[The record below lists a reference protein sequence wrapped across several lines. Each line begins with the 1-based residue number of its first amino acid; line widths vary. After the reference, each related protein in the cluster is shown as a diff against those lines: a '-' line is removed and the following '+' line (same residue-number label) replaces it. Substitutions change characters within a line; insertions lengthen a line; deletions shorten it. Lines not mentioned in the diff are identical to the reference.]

1 MSKLVLHELPPSP
14 NCTKVRIAL
23 GFKGIDYES
32 RLVNGQDRTQAVEDY
47 GIPLTPGITGE
58 GFRLYDSH
66 AILRYL
72 DLNYPGP
79 RYLPTDADAL
89 REVEQWERWARNE
102 SIRGLGGV
110 FGMAFGRQ
118 DFDQTALD
126 AARAMLTED
135 TIKIEEHL
143 ADRDWIVGD
152 ALSAAD
158 ICVASRLVLV
168 LPPASVQSAVEAGE
182 FPFWPFFFEHTAV
195 QEDRPRTLDL
205 IERVMAYDG
214 LMAQLGKLAAK

>member
-32 RLVNGQDRTQAVEDY
+32 QMVNGLDRSQAVIDY
-47 GIPLTPGITGE
+47 GIPLTPGLTGD
-58 GFRLYDSH
+58 GYRLYDSH

-89 REVEQWERWARNE
+89 REVEQWERWARVE

-118 DFDQTALD
+118 EFSQAAVD
-126 AARAMLTED
+126 AARSTLTED
-135 TIKIEEHL
+135 TRKVEEHL
-143 ADRDWIVGD
+143 AERDWIVGD
-152 ALSAAD
+152 SLTAAD

-168 LPPASVQSAVEAGE
+168 LPPAAIQSAVEAGE
-182 FPFWPFFFEHTAV
+182 FPFWPFFFKHTAV

-205 IERVMAYDG
+205 ISRVMAYDG
-214 LMAQLGKLAAK
+214 LMARLGKLAAK

>member
-14 NCTKVRIAL
+14 NCTIVRIAL

-32 RLVNGQDRTQAVEDY
+32 RLVNAQDRSQAVIDY
-47 GIPLTPGITGE
+47 GIPLTPGLSGN
-58 GFRLYDSH
+58 GYLLYDSH

-89 REVEQWERWARNE
+89 REVEKWERWARDK
-102 SIRGLGGV
+102 SIRGLGEV

-118 DFDQTALD
+118 EFDQAALD
-126 AARAMLTED
+126 AARTVLTED
-135 TIKIEEHL
+135 TRKIEAHL
-143 ADRDWIVGD
+143 ADRDWMVGNE
-152 ALSAAD
+152 LTAAD
-158 ICVASRLVLV
+158 ICLVSRLVLV
-168 LPPASVQSAVEAGE
+168 MPPDSIQAAVIAGN

-195 QEDRPRTLDL
+195 QEGRPRTLDL
-205 IERVMAYDG
+205 IDRVMAYDG
-214 LMAQLGKLAAK
+214 LMSQFSKLAAK

>member
-32 RLVNGQDRTQAVEDY
+32 RMVDGQDRSQAVVDY
-47 GIPLTPGITGE
+47 GIPLTPGITGD
-58 GFRLYDSH
+58 GYRLYDSH

-72 DLNYPGP
+72 DMNYPGP

-102 SIRGLGGV
+102 SIRGLGDV

-118 DFDQTALD
+118 DFDQAALD
-126 AARAMLTED
+126 AARTMLTED
-135 TIKIEEHL
+135 SRKVEAHL

-152 ALSAAD
+152 ALTAAD

-168 LPPASVQSAVEAGE
+168 LPPEQIRSAVAETE
-182 FPFWPFFFEHTAV
+182 FPFWPFFFEHTSV
-195 QEDRPRTLDL
+195 QEERPRTLDL
-205 IERVMAYDG
+205 ISRVMAYDG
-214 LMAQLGKLAAK
+214 LFAKSAQTSA

>member
-32 RLVNGQDRTQAVEDY
+32 QMVDGQDRSQAVIDY
-47 GIPLTPGITGE
+47 GIPLTPGLTGE
-58 GFRLYDSH
+58 GYRLYDSH

-118 DFDQTALD
+118 DFDQAALD
-126 AARAMLTED
+126 AARVMLTED
-135 TIKIEEHL
+135 TLKIEEHL
-143 ADRDWIVGD
+143 ADRDWIVGE
-152 ALSAAD
+152 ALTAAD

-168 LPPASVQSAVEAGE
+168 LPPASIQKLIEASE

-195 QEDRPRTLDL
+195 QEERPRTRDL

-214 LMAQLGKLAAK
+214 LMARLGKLAAK

>member
-23 GFKGIDYES
+23 GYKGIDYES
-32 RLVNGQDRTQAVEDY
+32 RSVNGQDRSQAVEDY
-47 GIPLTPGITGE
+47 GIPLTPGITSE

-102 SIRGLGGV
+102 AIRGLGGV

-118 DFDQTALD
+118 DFAQAALD
-126 AARAMLTED
+126 AARASLTED
-135 TIKIEEHL
+135 SRKVEEHL
-143 ADRDWIVGD
+143 ADRDWMVGD
-152 ALSAAD
+152 SLTAAD

-168 LPPASVQSAVEAGE
+168 LPPDAIRAAVAETE

-195 QEDRPRTLDL
+195 QAERPRTLDL
-205 IERVMAYDG
+205 IGRVMAYDG
-214 LMAQLGKLAAK
+214 LFN